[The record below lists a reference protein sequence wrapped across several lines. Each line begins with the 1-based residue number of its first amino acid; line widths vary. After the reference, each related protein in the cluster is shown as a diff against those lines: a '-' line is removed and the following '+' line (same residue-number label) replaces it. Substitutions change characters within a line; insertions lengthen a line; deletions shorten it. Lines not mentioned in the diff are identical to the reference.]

1 MRSNHR
7 NSPPRG
13 FTIFELLIVIALIG
27 IMSTLFAPNI
37 LRLVHRAKLT
47 GMAQKTEVMLR
58 TARQYAIRHNVQ
70 AVVRIDQVSEEVI
83 AFVDVDGVNI
93 GDPPDGIFNPIV
105 GRPHRSTDFELSRMT
120 LPNTV
125 NFDAPAADPDG
136 GNVIW
141 RFDNS
146 VRVGTLPDDVA
157 IFESNGSVITPGA
170 FRLADPF
177 DNYLEI
183 RVAPPL
189 TGRVRTR
196 KFSDADV
203 EWHIRNET
211 GKPWKWN

>member
-58 TARQYAIRHNVQ
+58 TARQYAIRYNVQ

-120 LPNTV
+120 LPNSV
-125 NFDAPAADPDG
+125 DFDAPAADPLGHGVISDFTPVAG
-136 GNVIW
+136 EFVAVFRPNGAAVNRGAYRFGDPFGN
-141 RFDNS
+141 FLE
-146 VRVGTLPDDVA
+146 VRVD
-157 IFESNGSVITPGA
+157 
-170 FRLADPF
+170 
-177 DNYLEI
+177 
-183 RVAPPL
+183 PPL
-189 TGRVRTR
+189 TGRVRTL